1 MARRLPW
8 LGASLFPPVAQQ
20 SNMLGTKKER
30 RSYRRSEKELSRVLW
45 LGEYVVHAPGSHTEM
60 AAESKDGINSSLA

>member
-1 MARRLPW
+1 
-8 LGASLFPPVAQQ
+8 
-20 SNMLGTKKER
+20 MLGTKKER

-45 LGEYVVHAPGSHTEM
+45 LGEYVVHAPGGHTEM